1 MRRFMD
7 PAEGRISLL
16 MRGRNKG
23 LLYDESNPE
32 SKVMSSLPA
41 VKRNHRADASRGFLC
56 KRP

>member
-1 MRRFMD
+1 MD
-7 PAEGRISLL
+7 PAEGRILLL